1 MKFAYRLKLDDERE
15 KLWYEIIRLENEIRI
30 NPSSSLRSTLNTHRS
45 RYAYICKIMKL
56 DLNSW

>member
-30 NPSSSLRSTLNTHRS
+30 NPSSSMRSTLNTHRS

>member
-30 NPSSSLRSTLNTHRS
+30 NPSSSVRSTLNTHRS

>member
-1 MKFAYRLKLDDERE
+1 MKFAYRLKLDAERE

-30 NPSSSLRSTLNTHRS
+30 NPSSSVRSTLNTHRS

>member
-1 MKFAYRLKLDDERE
+1 MKFAYRLKLDEERE

-30 NPSSSLRSTLNTHRS
+30 NPSSSVRSTLNTHRN